1 MRRWLGVDVAD
12 LPVDR
17 VGELV
22 AEALE
27 MRRLEVDAMAEA
39 IAVAFGGTKQR
50 G

>member
-1 MRRWLGVDVAD
+1 MRRWLEIDVAD

-17 VGELV
+17 VSELV

-27 MRRLEVDAMAEA
+27 MRRLEVEMMAEA
-39 IAVAFGGTKQR
+39 IAAAFGGTKRR